1 MFTSDP
7 GAMRTLSRL
16 TGLGLMLGGY
26 VALGALAG
34 YYLDRWLK
42 TEPWGLII
50 GMLLGIAAGFF
61 ELITL
66 ALRAEREETQTR
78 DGRDDTEH
86 GAG

>member
-1 MFTSDP
+1 MFSSDP
-7 GAMRTLSRL
+7 GPLRTLSRL
-16 TGLGLMLGGY
+16 TGLGLLLGVY

-42 TEPWGLII
+42 TEPWCLII

-61 ELITL
+61 ELITV

-78 DGRDDTEH
+78 DGSDDAKH
-86 GAG
+86 GTG